1 MSLLSPFYIR
11 GNSVREITF
20 LRSRTYYV
28 VEPRFASS
36 STPIAHAHTHSNV
49 AAYIRFCDRR
59 GAGEDKET
67 VLFIRDGADCSAKT
81 FRIQVSV

>member
-1 MSLLSPFYIR
+1 M
-11 GNSVREITF
+11 
-20 LRSRTYYV
+20 

-36 STPIAHAHTHSNV
+36 STPIAHARTHSNV
-49 AAYIRFCDRR
+49 VAYNRFCDRR
-59 GAGEDKET
+59 GAGEDDKET